1 MNSQGILIIATL
13 IAAAIT
19 LRYFWLDL
27 EREKRRNARLRRDV
41 AHYRDELEVALD
53 DLDSSQ
59 DLILDLLGQRK
70 NPHPTLRVI
79 NGQ

>member
-19 LRYFWLDL
+19 LRYFWLDIK
-27 EREKRRNARLRRDV
+27 REKRRNARLRRDV
-41 AHYRDELEVALD
+41 AHYRDELQSALD
-53 DLDSSQ
+53 EIDNYQ
-59 DLILDLLGQRK
+59 DLMIDLMGQR
-70 NPHPTLRVI
+70 NSAHPTLRVI